1 MAQHQIKVHLGDSGR
16 LPHRE
21 HEGDAGF
28 DIYVAKRTIVAPA
41 SFCLVPSGIRV
52 QMPSDTWYL
61 ILGRS
66 SASNKRGL
74 IVIPAVIDAG
84 FRGLLYANVYNPNV
98 HGVVV
103 EEGDRLAQMVPMA
116 LMAHLMEPVSVPR
129 LDDTDR
135 GERGFGSSGH

>member
-16 LPHRE
+16 LPSRTN
-21 HEGDAGF
+21 EGDAGF
-28 DIYVAKRTIVAPA
+28 DIYVAEQTIIAPS

-52 QMPSDTWYL
+52 QMPDNTWYL

-66 SASNKRGL
+66 STSNKRGL

-84 FRGLLYANVYNPNV
+84 FRGLLYANVYNPNAHEV
-98 HGVVV
+98 II
-103 EEGDRLAQMVPMA
+103 EEGDRLAQMVPLE
-116 LMAHLMEPVSVPR
+116 LMAHLMEPISVPQ